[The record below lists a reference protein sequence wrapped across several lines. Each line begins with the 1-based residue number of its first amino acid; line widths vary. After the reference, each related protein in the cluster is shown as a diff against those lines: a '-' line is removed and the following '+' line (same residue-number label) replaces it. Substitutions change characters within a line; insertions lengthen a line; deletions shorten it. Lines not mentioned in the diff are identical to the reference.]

1 MIARFIPEFLQ
12 DADNVY
18 RTAHFIVKQIL
29 EVEENTVHGNRL
41 ISYDTY
47 YRRTPKRD
55 LAYTIAYQDMD
66 NIDGK
71 RLPSTSYSRVYVD

>member
-1 MIARFIPEFLQ
+1 MKQYIPNFLQ

-18 RTAHFIVKQIL
+18 RTKYFIVKQIIEL
-29 EVEENTVHGNRL
+29 QQNTVENNTV

-47 YRRTPKRD
+47 YRRTFKRD
-55 LAYTIAYQDMD
+55 LAYNIAYQAKA

-71 RLPSTSYSRVYVD
+71 RLPSTLYTRTYVA